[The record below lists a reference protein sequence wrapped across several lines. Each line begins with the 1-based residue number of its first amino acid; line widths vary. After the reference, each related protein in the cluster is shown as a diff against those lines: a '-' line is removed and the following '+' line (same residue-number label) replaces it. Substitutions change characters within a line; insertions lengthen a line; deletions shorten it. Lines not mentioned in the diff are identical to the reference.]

1 MIECKLNGHT
11 YQTEKLY
18 LEDFKKLGIIYE
30 EKIMP
35 FIITALYCSQNENLD
50 KELIMA
56 LYSASKDV
64 FNREDV
70 EFLMDLVINREHL
83 LIDGK
88 KPDKVQWEKHWQEVG
103 YIDYRLVAFMFTKE
117 NLGNFTMLS
126 ALIPQEWTMFLKELI
141 ETKFSSVFT
150 SLNQQ

>member
-1 MIECKLNGHT
+1 MIECKINGHT

-18 LEDFKKLGIIYE
+18 LENFKKLGIIYE

-35 FIITALYCSQNENLD
+35 FIITALYCSKNETLD
-50 KELIMA
+50 KDLVQAIYNA
-56 LYSASKDV
+56 GKDV

-70 EFLMDLVINREHL
+70 EFLMDLVINKEHL

-88 KPDKVQWEKHWQEVG
+88 KPDQAEWEKHWQDVG
-103 YIDYRLVAFMFTKE
+103 YMDYRLVSIMFAKE

-126 ALIPQEWTMFLKELI
+126 ALIPTEWTSFLKGILDRI
-141 ETKFSSVFT
+141 F
-150 SLNQQ
+150 